1 MEKLV
6 KAIQELVGDKFQ
18 IFADVKTLKDGTSK
32 DVIRVIVK
40 GSKVGGLYEYNDK
53 YTAKDYANLIM
64 ETMKDCTVQ
73 DLSKTFDK
81 PFTENQLELY
91 IFNHENDSYLS
102 DNMYHIDM
110 PDSDLSIGVGAKID
124 AIENGHVK
132 LLKKSI
138 FKLTQPFSM
147 NKLLERLNEHVV
159 FTGKIDSINV
169 EDFFLVCSLDN
180 NPYGFLSVFTDKVR
194 KRVIEKYG
202 SLDNAIILPSSI
214 HEAIIVPKDIS
225 PDLNHLKRMVFSV
238 NRTELKAEDILSDNV
253 YEFDSYTLFPKI
265 AR

>member
-6 KAIQELVGDKFQ
+6 KAIQELVGDKYQ
-18 IFADVKTLKDGTSK
+18 ISTDVKTLKDGTTQK
-32 DVIRVIVK
+32 VIRVIVK
-40 GSKVGGLYEYNDK
+40 GSNVGGLYSYKKGYSAD
-53 YTAKDYANLIM
+53 DYANLIM

-73 DLSKTFDK
+73 ELTKTFDK

-110 PDSDLSIGVGAKID
+110 PDSDLSIGVAAKID
-124 AIENGHVK
+124 GIEYGYVK
-132 LLKKSI
+132 LLKKSV
-138 FKLTQPFSM
+138 FKMTKPFSM

-159 FTGKIDSINV
+159 FTGKIGLMNV

-180 NPYGFLSVFTDKVR
+180 NPYGFLSVYTDKVR
-194 KRVIEKYG
+194 KRVIEKFG
-202 SLDNAIILPSSI
+202 SLENAMILPSSI

-225 PDLNHLKRMVFSV
+225 PDLNHLKRMVFSI